1 MGDDRP
7 DCIELDPQDRDR
19 LVCLYPEETCEA
31 TSVESPWILGEY
43 MIDHHKERLLF
54 AP

>member
-7 DCIELDPQDRDR
+7 DCIELDPAFRDQ

-31 TSVESPWILGEY
+31 TSIESPWVLGEY
-43 MIDHHKERLLF
+43 KIRGTKEML
-54 AP
+54 